1 MIAWLYS
8 AQLFLATAVGIVTLI
23 MGFANRKP
31 SGISIGAL
39 ALVQLALI
47 IQLVA
52 SIVLVIAGERAK
64 QDTVEFFAYL
74 IVALMIPVGAAF
86 WALIER
92 TKWSTVVIGV
102 GALTV
107 AVMLVRMSQI
117 WTGTY

>member
-1 MIAWLYS
+1 VIAWLYS
-8 AQLFLATAVGIVTLI
+8 AQLFIATSVGVVTLVL
-23 MGFANRKP
+23 GLAKRKP

-39 ALVQLALI
+39 ALVQLTLV

-52 SIVLVIAGERAK
+52 SIVLVVSGERAK

-74 IVALMIPVGAAF
+74 IVALMIPLGAAF

-92 TKWSTVVIGV
+92 TRWSTVIIGV

>member
-8 AQLFLATAVGIVTLI
+8 AQLFITTAVGVLTLVL
-23 MGFANRKP
+23 GLAKRKP

-39 ALVQLALI
+39 ALVQFALI

-52 SIVLVIAGERAK
+52 SIVLVLLGERAK

-92 TKWSTVVIGV
+92 TRWSTVIIGV